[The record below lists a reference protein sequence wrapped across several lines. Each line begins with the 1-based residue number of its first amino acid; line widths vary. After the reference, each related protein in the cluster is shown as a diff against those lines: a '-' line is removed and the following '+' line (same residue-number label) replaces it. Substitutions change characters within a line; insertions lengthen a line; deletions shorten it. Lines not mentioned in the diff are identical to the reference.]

1 MEQRAQTSKVLNF
14 HTASFV
20 RNNVTDQFEA
30 APFLQ
35 NKGTSLA
42 QG

>member
-1 MEQRAQTSKVLNF
+1 MEQKAQTSKVLNF

-20 RNNVTDQFEA
+20 RNNVTAESEV